1 VENGFLCIPVLMTYI
16 IAITMP
22 KENPGDYRRESLVS
36 SQRV

>member
-1 VENGFLCIPVLMTYI
+1 MTYI

>member
-1 VENGFLCIPVLMTYI
+1 
-16 IAITMP
+16 MP